1 MEEGRTEERSM
12 VEGRKEDMKRR
23 GEGATLS
30 LIDSLAINS

>member
-12 VEGRKEDMKRR
+12 VEGRKKDMKRR

-30 LIDSLAINS
+30 LIDS